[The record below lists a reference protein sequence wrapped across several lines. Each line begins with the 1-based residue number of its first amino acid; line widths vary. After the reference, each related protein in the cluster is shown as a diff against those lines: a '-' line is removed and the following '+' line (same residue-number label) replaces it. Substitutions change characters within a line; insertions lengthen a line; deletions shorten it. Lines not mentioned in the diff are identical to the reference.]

1 MSDGEAAFF
10 SLISRIR
17 DVLEKWKAF
26 PIHYI
31 ILDEPDARLHPEWH
45 QNLITRFKHFLELLR
60 YDNIALILTTHSPIL
75 VSDLPRENI
84 IFLDKDAEGKSV
96 VKAPQDMER
105 TFGANIHSLYR
116 SSFFMNG
123 VMGKFAE
130 EKIQEVLDCLNG
142 TDQVDEVKKKKVR
155 FIIDQIG
162 EPLIREMLLKK
173 YDMKFHFSVE
183 DRIEALEKEIV
194 ALKAKR
200 DDTN

>member
-1 MSDGEAAFF
+1 
-10 SLISRIR
+10 
-17 DVLEKWKAF
+17 
-26 PIHYI
+26 
-31 ILDEPDARLHPEWH
+31 
-45 QNLITRFKHFLELLR
+45 
-60 YDNIALILTTHSPIL
+60 
-75 VSDLPRENI
+75 
-84 IFLDKDAEGKSV
+84 
-96 VKAPQDMER
+96 
-105 TFGANIHSLYR
+105 
-116 SSFFMNG
+116 MNG

>member
-1 MSDGEAAFF
+1 
-10 SLISRIR
+10 
-17 DVLEKWKAF
+17 
-26 PIHYI
+26 
-31 ILDEPDARLHPEWH
+31 
-45 QNLITRFKHFLELLR
+45 
-60 YDNIALILTTHSPIL
+60 
-75 VSDLPRENI
+75 
-84 IFLDKDAEGKSV
+84 
-96 VKAPQDMER
+96 
-105 TFGANIHSLYR
+105 
-116 SSFFMNG
+116 
-123 VMGKFAE
+123 MGKFAE